1 MQEYFLL
8 AIALVLGIFIG
19 WLMSKLLQQRQ
30 QQTDQQALA
39 QLQAEKASFDNTVQT
54 LQKERDSYLSQAQHA
69 QGKIELLAP
78 AQQELASLQ
87 QAHQQLREQYVLLQ
101 EKQATAL
108 QTIADKK
115 RELEEVSASLRLQ
128 FQQMAGEILTSNTQQ
143 FAASTDERMKAI
155 LEPLKNE
162 MANFKQKVEET
173 YDKESKERFSL
184 SAEVKRLVETTQQIG
199 QEANNLTTAL
209 KGNKKQQGNW
219 GEMLLE
225 SILEHSGLTKGREY
239 ETQAFIRD
247 NAGNI
252 IKDEYGHGL
261 QPDVMI
267 HYPDHRTII
276 IDSKVSLNAWLAY
289 TAADTADEQAAAW
302 QQHVQA
308 LRQHVQGLSR
318 KNYPKYAQALDYVLM
333 FVPNEAAFLEVM
345 KTEQQLWKEAYDKKI
360 LMVSPTNLL
369 AVLKIIADLWRIEQQ
384 SQHAIAIAEKA
395 GDLYDKFVG
404 FTESLQEVGK
414 KIQDAQQAHDNAFK
428 QLYTGRGNLVRRV
441 EELKK
446 MGASAKKQ
454 LGEGLLKEEEE

>member
-252 IKDEYGHGL
+252 IKDEFGHGL
-261 QPDVMI
+261 Q
-267 HYPDHRTII
+267 
-276 IDSKVSLNAWLAY
+276 LL
-289 TAADTADEQAAAW
+289 
-302 QQHVQA
+302 
-308 LRQHVQGLSR
+308 
-318 KNYPKYAQALDYVLM
+318 
-333 FVPNEAAFLEVM
+333 
-345 KTEQQLWKEAYDKKI
+345 QLVI
-360 LMVSPTNLL
+360 N
-369 AVLKIIADLWRIEQQ
+369 
-384 SQHAIAIAEKA
+384 
-395 GDLYDKFVG
+395 
-404 FTESLQEVGK
+404 
-414 KIQDAQQAHDNAFK
+414 
-428 QLYTGRGNLVRRV
+428 RR
-441 EELKK
+441 
-446 MGASAKKQ
+446 
-454 LGEGLLKEEEE
+454 

>member
-1 MQEYFLL
+1 MQEYFLVV
-8 AIALVLGIFIG
+8 IALVLGIFIG
-19 WLMSKLLQQRQ
+19 WLMDKLLQQRQ
-30 QQTDQQALA
+30 QHADQQALA
-39 QLQAEKASFDNTVQT
+39 QLQAEKASFDYTVQT
-54 LQKERDSYLSQAQHA
+54 LQKERDSYLAQAQHA

-155 LEPLKNE
+155 LDPLKQE
-162 MANFKQKVEET
+162 MASFKQKVEET

-267 HYPDHRTII
+267 HYPDQRTII

-302 QQHVQA
+302 QQNVQA

-414 KIQDAQQAHDNAFK
+414 KIQDAQQAHENAFK

-454 LGEGLLKEEEE
+454 LGDGLLKEEE

>member
-1 MQEYFLL
+1 MQEHVLL
-8 AIALVLGIFIG
+8 AIALMLGIFIG
-19 WLMSKLLQQRQ
+19 WLISKLLWQ
-30 QQTDQQALA
+30 QQHLNRDQQLV
-39 QLQAEKASFDNTVQT
+39 QLQAAKLTYENSLQT
-54 LQKERDSYLSQAQHA
+54 LQKERDGFLAAAQHA
-69 QGKIELLAP
+69 QGKIALLAP
-78 AQQELASLQ
+78 AQQELFNLQ

-115 RELEEVSASLRLQ
+115 REMEEVSASLRLQ
-128 FQQMAGEILTSNTQQ
+128 FQHMAAELLATNSQQ
-143 FAASTDERMKAI
+143 FALSADQRMKAI
-155 LEPLKNE
+155 LDPLKQE
-162 MANFKQKVEET
+162 MASFKQKVEDT

-184 SAEVKRLVETTQQIG
+184 SAEVQRLVATTQQIG

-247 NAGNI
+247 PAGNI
-252 IKDEYGHGL
+252 IKDENGHGL

-267 HYPDHRTII
+267 YYPDQRTII

-289 TAADTADEQAAAW
+289 TAADTADAQAAAW

-308 LRQHVQGLSR
+308 MRQHIHNLSS
-318 KNYPKYAQALDYVLM
+318 KNYQKYAQALDYVIM

-404 FTESLQEVGK
+404 FTDSLQEVGK
-414 KIQDAQQAHDNAFK
+414 KIQDAQQAHDHAFK

-454 LGEGLLKEEEE
+454 LGDGLMREEE